1 MKKTNSNYLKLLN
14 IYGKNDSNQIL
25 IFFKK
30 RCSISVCSKIKILI
44 FYHIKILLN
53 LMTNI

>member
-14 IYGKNDSNQIL
+14 IYGKNDSNEIL
-25 IFFKK
+25 FFKK
-30 RCSISVCSKIKILI
+30 RCGISVSSKLKTLI